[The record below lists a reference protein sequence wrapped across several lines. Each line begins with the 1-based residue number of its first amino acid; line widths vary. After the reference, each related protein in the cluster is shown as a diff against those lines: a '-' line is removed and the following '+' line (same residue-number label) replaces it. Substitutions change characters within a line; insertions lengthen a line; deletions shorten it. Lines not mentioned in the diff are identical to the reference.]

1 VQKRSILTPSDY
13 QQSFPDFWREE
24 LGNAALN
31 GNILPHMGVVVPDGR
46 SGGISSS
53 ASRIFGN
60 QDFRF
65 GAKDQSG
72 CVTIWVLAKQGLWV
86 SHIWEIPGMT
96 KFQRDQNGKIVEQD
110 MAIFQPTVLDF
121 IRDGNPGRQNSIS
134 FSKARLTLFS
144 FQLSWSRK
152 LHQ

>member
-13 QQSFPDFWREE
+13 QESFPDFWREE
-24 LGNAALN
+24 LGNAFLN
-31 GNILPHMGVVVPDGR
+31 GNILPHMGVDVPDGK

-60 QDFRF
+60 QAFRF
-65 GAKDQSG
+65 GAARQEG

-86 SHIWEIPGMT
+86 SHIWEVPGLT
-96 KFQRDQNGKIVEQD
+96 KNEIQNNKIVEQD
-110 MAIFQPTVLDF
+110 MTIFQPMVLDF

-134 FSKARLTLFS
+134 SSKARLTLFS